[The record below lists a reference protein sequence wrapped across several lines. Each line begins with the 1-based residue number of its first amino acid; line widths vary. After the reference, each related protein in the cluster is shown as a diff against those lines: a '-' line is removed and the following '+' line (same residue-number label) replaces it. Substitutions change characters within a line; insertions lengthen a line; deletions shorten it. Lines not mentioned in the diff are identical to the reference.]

1 MLVQCVCVC
10 VCVQLNYVR
19 VRLKVQCMAYRK
31 LGVCCRVYL
40 FLLFISLREKA
51 VPQSASAGSD
61 AAETS
66 P

>member
-1 MLVQCVCVC
+1 MHGMLCEWECDV
-10 VCVQLNYVR
+10 
-19 VRLKVQCMAYRK
+19 
-31 LGVCCRVYL
+31 GEL
-40 FLLFISLREKA
+40 FVTWEKA

>member
-1 MLVQCVCVC
+1 MLPWPYKQIVVQGATD
-10 VCVQLNYVR
+10 Y
-19 VRLKVQCMAYRK
+19 AYAD
-31 LGVCCRVYL
+31 
-40 FLLFISLREKA
+40 SLREKA

>member
-1 MLVQCVCVC
+1 MLWEWECDVGELFRTVHFPDS
-10 VCVQLNYVR
+10 
-19 VRLKVQCMAYRK
+19 
-31 LGVCCRVYL
+31 LG
-40 FLLFISLREKA
+40 EKA

>member
-1 MLVQCVCVC
+1 MCV
-10 VCVQLNYVR
+10 VQLNCV
-19 VRLKVQCMAYRK
+19 KVQCMACCVSGSV
-31 LGVCCRVYL
+31 LLDVLVCSVHCPD
-40 FLLFISLREKA
+40 SLREKA

>member
-1 MLVQCVCVC
+1 MLCEWEC
-10 VCVQLNYVR
+10 
-19 VRLKVQCMAYRK
+19 
-31 LGVCCRVYL
+31 GVGEL
-40 FLLFISLREKA
+40 FVTDSLREKA